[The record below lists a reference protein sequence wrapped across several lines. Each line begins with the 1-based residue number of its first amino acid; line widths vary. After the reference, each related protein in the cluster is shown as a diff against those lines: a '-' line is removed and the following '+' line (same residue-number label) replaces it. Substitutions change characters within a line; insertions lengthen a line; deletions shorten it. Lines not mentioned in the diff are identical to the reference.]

1 VSADPSFSA
10 SFSAFR
16 APTARP
22 VPGGTRQVCDGVVR
36 LDDPLQ
42 LKSGRM
48 LEGAQIAYRLVGE
61 IDRPVVLVMG
71 GISAGRYFWRQTDAS
86 GWWQAQFG
94 RGRAGDTDRY
104 AFLAFDFLGGNGET
118 TGPAH
123 WQDLQPEFPAI
134 DTVDQARVAGI
145 LLDQLGITRLHS
157 IIGASYGG
165 MVALQFAALFPDRL
179 GKMLAFC
186 AGHRA
191 SSMACGWRHVQRQVL
206 DFGIRNGDHKTA
218 VRIAR
223 SLAMCTYRS
232 EREFSRRFRGNSP
245 VAYLDHCGEAFSEQ
259 FNIYAYRCLSQSIDD
274 HHFDPADIGIHVDL
288 AGFTTDQIVPPEQL
302 MELRRRLGGER
313 SLKLL
318 DSPYG
323 HDAFL
328 KERGIV
334 SAIIR
339 RHLEGRT

>member
-1 VSADPSFSA
+1 
-10 SFSAFR
+10 
-16 APTARP
+16 
-22 VPGGTRQVCDGVVR
+22 
-36 LDDPLQ
+36 
-42 LKSGRM
+42 
-48 LEGAQIAYRLVGE
+48 
-61 IDRPVVLVMG
+61 
-71 GISAGRYFWRQTDAS
+71 
-86 GWWQAQFG
+86 
-94 RGRAGDTDRY
+94 
-104 AFLAFDFLGGNGET
+104 
-118 TGPAH
+118 
-123 WQDLQPEFPAI
+123 
-134 DTVDQARVAGI
+134 
-145 LLDQLGITRLHS
+145 
-157 IIGASYGG
+157 
-165 MVALQFAALFPDRL
+165 MVALQFAALFPDRV
-179 GKMLAFC
+179 GKVLAFC

-191 SSMACGWRHVQRQVL
+191 SSMASGWRHVQRQVL
-206 DFGIRNGDHKTA
+206 DFGISNGDHKTA

-274 HHFDPADIGIHVDL
+274 HRLDPAEIGIPVDL
-288 AGFTTDQIVPPEQL
+288 AGFTTDQIVPPQQL
-302 MELRRRLGGER
+302 LELRRRLGGAG

-328 KERGIV
+328 KERGTV